1 MKISVKSRLITI
13 LIVVTAAV
21 VTVALVF
28 YSVVRQKSDRSEQG
42 DPTEFLSAIP
52 VDAAAI
58 FVFNSFENL
67 HRTISLN
74 NPLFGDLLFKNTPLK
89 NLTNSLYELCSDE
102 TMQSLKAGGCAIS
115 LHYSAKDKISPL
127 LVIDFNSADISK
139 ILNALNTKKRAGS
152 KRMFSGKKVEKWES
166 VEFTIVDNKIIASD
180 SPIILESSLRHLA
193 SGASIM
199 DTEDFKELLSGREKL
214 NAALFLNHS
223 QSGKLFSGFAGRDYL
238 KYADFTSRFTGWSSM
253 QISTASDNLTL
264 DGEVV
269 NSKGYANYATA
280 FFDLNGSQTSV
291 MSVLP
296 SETFSLLTFTIEDLS
311 KYIRNF
317 TRYNEFY
324 KKRDAKALADA
335 ERWFLSYN
343 PRELSCALVSYG
355 GVLEWITIVRKDK
368 PWYNFLE
375 TFLIKGQQPEKPVDF
390 KNRGSLTLLFGSIFS
405 NTPEESILVQD
416 EWIYIGKSA
425 LLEEISQ
432 GAFKRFTMQDWL
444 IQTKAY
450 NLLNTKDCMLSLV
463 VNGSQVPD
471 SLLRFF
477 RDDIKNDLRRTV
489 KKSNVLVTAFQLNKN
504 KERGVYL
511 NIFAYA
517 DSTQIPAPR
526 IESSGSKPSGW
537 KSDTLITIPKGPYE
551 VINFN
556 NREKEYLVQLPNYA
570 LRLCDTKMEG
580 LWAIPFSSP
589 LCGYVRQ
596 VDFFKN
602 GKLQMLFASGNK
614 LYLLDRLGRFVAPY
628 PKSVTDEVTL
638 GPQVYDIKG
647 DGDFA
652 IMLLHKD
659 NTLRLYDRTAGVY
672 PRWNNISVEER
683 IKSFPELIVSGEN
696 RYWVLRTSLR
706 TMIYSINGTP
716 VANFTG
722 EMRLANNT
730 PVKPDR
736 QGVVT
741 VKTASGKNISVDLET
756 GNIKRSK

>member
-1 MKISVKSRLITI
+1 MKISAKSRLITI
-13 LIVVTAAV
+13 STLLTAAV

-28 YSVVRQKSDRSEQG
+28 FTVVRQKSNKRKQG
-42 DPTEFLSAIP
+42 VPTEFLSAIP

-58 FVFNSFENL
+58 FVFNSFENF

-74 NPLFGDLLFKNTPLK
+74 NPLFGDLLFKEASIK
-89 NLTNSLYELCSDE
+89 DMANSIYELCSDE
-102 TMQSLKAGGCAIS
+102 TMQSLKAGGSAIS

-127 LVIDFNSADISK
+127 LVIDFNYADKSK
-139 ILNALNTKKRAGS
+139 ILNVLNAKKRRGS
-152 KRMFSGKKVEKWES
+152 IRSFSGKKVEQWNN
-166 VEFTIVDNKIIASD
+166 VEYVVIDNRLIASD

-199 DTEDFKELLSGREKL
+199 DNEDFKELLSGREIL

-223 QSGKLFSGFAGRDYL
+223 QSGKLFSGFANRDFL
-238 KYADFTSRFTGWSSM
+238 KYADFTSRFTGWSTM
-253 QISTASDNLTL
+253 EISTTSNQFILN
-264 DGEVV
+264 GEVI
-269 NSKGYANYATA
+269 NSKGYANYAAA
-280 FFDLNGSQTSV
+280 FFDLNGIQPSV

-296 SETFSLLTFTIEDLS
+296 SETFSLLTLTIEDLS

-317 TRYNEFY
+317 SRYNEFY
-324 KKRDAKALADA
+324 KKRDAKALTDA
-335 ERWFLSYN
+335 ERWFLSHN
-343 PRELSCALVSYG
+343 PKEISCAIIPYG
-355 GVLEWITIVRKDK
+355 GVFEWITIVRKDK

-375 TFLIKGQQPEKPVDF
+375 TYFVKDQQQGNPKDF
-390 KNRGSLTLLFGSIFS
+390 KNRGALSLLFGSIFS
-405 NTPEESILVQD
+405 NTDEESILFQD
-416 EWIYIGKSA
+416 EWIYIGKRA
-425 LLEEISQ
+425 LLEEASQ
-432 GAFKRFTMQDWL
+432 GAFKRFSMQDWL

-450 NLLNTKDCMLSLV
+450 NLLNTKDCMISLV
-463 VNGSQVPD
+463 VNGSQAPD
-471 SLLRFF
+471 SLLSFF
-477 RDDIKNDLRRTV
+477 RDETKKIIRGTI
-489 KKSNVLVTAFQLNKN
+489 KKSNILVTAFQLNKS
-504 KERGVYL
+504 KERGVSL
-511 NIFAYA
+511 DIFAYA
-517 DSTQIPAPR
+517 DSTQIPTAS
-526 IESSGSKPSGW
+526 IETSGSKPSGW

-556 NREKEYLVQLPNYA
+556 NREKEYLIQLPNNA
-570 LRLCDTKMEG
+570 LRLANSKMEG
-580 LWAIPFSSP
+580 LWAIPFTSEI
-589 LCGYVRQ
+589 CGYVKQ

-628 PKSVTDEVTL
+628 PKSVTDEITL

-672 PRWNNISVEER
+672 PRWSNISAEER
-683 IKSFPELIVSGEN
+683 IKSFPELIESGEN

-736 QGVVT
+736 QGVVNL
-741 VKTASGKNISVDLET
+741 KTASGKNISVDLET

>member
-1 MKISVKSRLITI
+1 MKISTKSRFITI
-13 LIVVTAAV
+13 LIVATAAV

-28 YSVVRQKSDRSEQG
+28 YTLEKHKSNKKAQK
-42 DPTEFLSAIP
+42 THAEFLSAIP
-52 VDAAAI
+52 VDAAA
-58 FVFNSFENL
+58 VFLFNTFENL
-67 HRTISLN
+67 HRTISFN
-74 NPLFGDLLFKNTPLK
+74 NPLLGDLFFKNTPLK

-102 TMQSLKAGGCAIS
+102 TMQSFKEGGCAIS

-127 LVIDFNSADISK
+127 LVIDFNIADKSK
-139 ILNALNTKKRAGS
+139 ILNALNTRKRVGS
-152 KRMFSGKKVEKWES
+152 TRSFSGKKVEKWENI
-166 VEFTIVDNKIIASD
+166 EFTIIDNKIIICD

-199 DTEDFKELLSGREKL
+199 DNEDFKELLSGREII

-223 QSGKLFSGFAGRDYL
+223 QSGKLFSGFASKDYL
-238 KYADFTSRFTGWSSM
+238 KYADFTSRFTGWSTM
-253 QISTASDNLTL
+253 EISTASDNLTL
-264 DGEVV
+264 DGDVI
-269 NSKGYANYATA
+269 NSKGYANYATT
-280 FFDLNGSQTSV
+280 FIELNASRPSV

-311 KYIRNF
+311 KFIRNF
-317 TRYNEFY
+317 TRYNEFHN
-324 KKRDAKALADA
+324 KRDAKALADA
-335 ERWFLSYN
+335 ERWFLSQN
-343 PRELSCALVSYG
+343 PRELTCALVPYG
-355 GVLEWITIVRKDK
+355 GVFEWITIIRKDK

-375 TFLIKGQQPEKPVDF
+375 TFLTKDRHPDKPVVF
-390 KNRGSLTLLFGSIFS
+390 KNRGSLTLLFGSVFS
-405 NTPEESILVQD
+405 NTEEESILFQD

-425 LLEEISQ
+425 LLAEVSQ
-432 GAFKRFTMQDWL
+432 GAFKSFSMQDWL

-450 NLLNTKDCMLSLV
+450 NLLNNKECMLSLV
-463 VNGSQVPD
+463 VNGSQAPD

-477 RDDIKNDLRRTV
+477 RDDIRKNLRGTI
-489 KKSNVLVTAFQLNKN
+489 KKSNVLVTAFQINKN

-517 DSTQIPAPR
+517 DSTQIPTAT
-526 IESSGSKPSGW
+526 IESLGSKPSLW
-537 KSDTLITIPKGPYE
+537 KSDTIIKIPKGPYE

-556 NREKEYLVQLPNYA
+556 NGEREYLVQLPNFA
-570 LRLCDTKMEG
+570 LRLADSKMEG
-580 LWAIPFSSP
+580 LWAVPFSSP

-602 GKLQMLFASGNK
+602 GKLQMLFASVNK
-614 LYLLDRLGRFVAPY
+614 LYLLDRLGRFVSPY
-628 PKSVTDEVTL
+628 PKSVGEEIIL
-638 GPQVYDIKG
+638 GPQIYDLKG

-659 NTLRLYDRTAGVY
+659 NTLRLYDRTAGIY
-672 PRWNNISVEER
+672 PRWSNISVEER
-683 IKSFPELIVSGEN
+683 IKSFPELIESGKN

-722 EMRLANNT
+722 EIRLANNT
-730 PVKPDR
+730 PVKPNS
-736 QGVVT
+736 QGVVILKT
-741 VKTASGKNISVDLET
+741 VSGKTIWVDLET